1 MLISSPVLSIIAAVV
16 VYTII
21 YRTTVEEK
29 DAFVGYDQSSLM
41 YTALAGTFVY
51 IGLNYFTTTTNSDSP
66 VGTETSNNTRIIN
79 GENVMVAPYSS
90 T

>member
-1 MLISSPVLSIIAAVV
+1 MLSPVLSIIAAIV

-29 DAFVGYDQSSLM
+29 DTFVGYDQSSLI

-51 IGLNYFTTTTNSDSP
+51 IGLNYFTKSDSP
-66 VGTETSNNTRIIN
+66 VGTETSNTRIIN